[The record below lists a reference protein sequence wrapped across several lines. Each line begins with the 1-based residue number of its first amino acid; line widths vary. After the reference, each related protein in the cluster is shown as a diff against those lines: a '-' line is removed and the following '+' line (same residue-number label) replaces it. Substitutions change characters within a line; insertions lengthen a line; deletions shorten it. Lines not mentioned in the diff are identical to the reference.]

1 MHPLRSIP
9 LLAFALLLAA
19 CASGPNTRS
28 DLRPGTNLASFSTYG
43 YFSPLSTD
51 AVGYS
56 TLTTA
61 HIKNA
66 VDREMRRHGFTYS
79 ETNPDLLVNFQVTT
93 RQTIQSSPSSASMT
107 YTGWG
112 PRGTHM
118 GMTAGTPNVRT
129 VDEGTLTIDL
139 VERVPNQLVWRGAAY
154 GRIPSN
160 ASSNPGGVI
169 DNAVRAIFEQLP
181 MNAR

>member
-1 MHPLRSIP
+1 MKSLKIAT
-9 LLAFALLLAA
+9 LTMALVLAA

-66 VDREMRRHGFTYS
+66 VDREMQRHGFRYS
-79 ETNPDLLVNFQVTT
+79 ETNPDLLVNFMVTT

-129 VDEGTLTIDL
+129 VDEGTLTVDL
-139 VERVPNQLVWRGAAY
+139 VERASNQLVWRGAAY

-169 DNAVRAIFEQLP
+169 DSSVSAIFAQLP
-181 MNAR
+181 MTAR

>member
-1 MHPLRSIP
+1 MHATRSLVIF
-9 LLAFALLLAA
+9 AFTLVLAA

-28 DLRPGTNLASFSTYG
+28 DLRLGTNLASFSTYG

-66 VDREMRRHGFTYS
+66 VDREMQRHGFRYS
-79 ETNPDLLVNFQVTT
+79 ETDPDLLVNFQVTT
-93 RQTIQSSPSSASMT
+93 RQTLVSSPSSASMT

-112 PRGTHM
+112 PRGAHM

-154 GRIPSN
+154 GRLPGN
-160 ASSNPGGVI
+160 VSSNPGGVI
-169 DNAVRAIFEQLP
+169 DNAVSAIFAQLP
-181 MNAR
+181 MTAR